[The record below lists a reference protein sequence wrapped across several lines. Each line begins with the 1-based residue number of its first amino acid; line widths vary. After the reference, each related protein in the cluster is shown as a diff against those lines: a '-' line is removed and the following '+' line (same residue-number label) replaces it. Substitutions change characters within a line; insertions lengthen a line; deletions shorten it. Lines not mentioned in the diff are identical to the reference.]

1 MSNGHS
7 FFTKTFLKTN
17 FLKSISSTKRFSIKR
32 LRKMHAR
39 QNISNKPKVC
49 TYSSL
54 FTDVVIITQAMIF
67 FMSIIELLTGAVV

>member
-1 MSNGHS
+1 
-7 FFTKTFLKTN
+7 
-17 FLKSISSTKRFSIKR
+17 
-32 LRKMHAR
+32 MHAR